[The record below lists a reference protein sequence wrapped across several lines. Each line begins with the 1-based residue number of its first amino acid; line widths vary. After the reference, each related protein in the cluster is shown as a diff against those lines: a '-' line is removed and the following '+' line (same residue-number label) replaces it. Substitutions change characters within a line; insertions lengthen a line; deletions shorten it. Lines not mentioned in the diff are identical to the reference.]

1 MCLTR
6 SACLLLVLL
15 TPLAL
20 LAQRA
25 DIVGS
30 KDHPLISRYPGMVIS
45 DYRVSEFNEF
55 ILPLSK
61 VDPATGRSFVKN
73 QKVEGKVTE
82 IRYDYPEGRSTLEI
96 YHNYEDALKKSG
108 FVALFT
114 CDSEQTCGFGIV
126 NLVPERSDQWGGQQR
141 YLSAKLSRSLGDVYV
156 SLHIRNSVQLYVV
169 EPKPI
174 RSGLVTVD
182 AAALGNEISTNGH
195 IAVYGVFFDSGQ
207 AEVKPESD
215 VALAEIAKFLK
226 QKAELKL
233 FVVGHTDSVGNMKIN
248 MDLSQRRADATVKIL
263 TGKYGIAAAR
273 LQAWGDGPTSPVA
286 TNKTEE
292 GRAKNRRVEL
302 VEQ

>member
-1 MCLTR
+1 MLRKRFAR
-6 SACLLLVLL
+6 SLLLL
-15 TPLAL
+15 TPLVL

-25 DIVGS
+25 DIAGS

-61 VDPATGRSFVKN
+61 VDPATGRSFTKS

-82 IRYDYPEGRSTLEI
+82 IRYDFPGERSTLEI

-141 YLSAKLSRSLGDVYV
+141 HLSAKLSRSLGDVYV

-174 RSGLVTVD
+174 QSGLVTVD